1 MLPIHQQF
9 INQAMERIRQ
19 DSRLTGL
26 LIGGSVIRGTVDV
39 YSDLDL
45 IVVYDIAFKEEI
57 MEQRIRIANSFG
69 SLLSAFTGEHVG
81 EPRLVIC
88 LYGPQPLHV
97 DLKFISSSELAVRVE
112 NPLVLW
118 DRDNS
123 LRSII
128 NETSPSYPTPTPQW
142 MEDRFWVW
150 VHYGATKLGRGELF
164 EFIDLL
170 SYIRSVVLGP
180 LILMNNGHIPSGVRR
195 LEQYAAHEMEE
206 LKETLPLHNAPSCY
220 HALKASIEIY
230 RRLRQDT
237 EGLIRKEEAEQAAIV
252 YLDSVYDS
260 VRK

>member
-1 MLPIHQQF
+1 MIDNNAPTPI
-9 INQAMERIRQ
+9 
-19 DSRLTGL
+19 
-26 LIGGSVIRGTVDV
+26 
-39 YSDLDL
+39 
-45 IVVYDIAFKEEI
+45 
-57 MEQRIRIANSFG
+57 
-69 SLLSAFTGEHVG
+69 
-81 EPRLVIC
+81 

-118 DRDNS
+118 ERDNS
-123 LRSII
+123 LHSII
-128 NETSPSYPTPTPQW
+128 TETSPSYPTPTPQW

-170 SYIRSVVLGP
+170 SYIRSAMLGS
-180 LILMNNGHIPSGVRR
+180 LILMDIRHLPSGVRR
-195 LEQYAAHEMEE
+195 LEQYAAHEIEE
-206 LKETLPLHNAPSCY
+206 LKETLPLHDASSSY
-220 HALKASIEIY
+220 HALKFSIKIY

-237 EGLIRKEEAEQAAIV
+237 EGLIRRKTAEQAAIA

>member
-1 MLPIHQQF
+1 MIPIHQQF
-9 INQAMERIRQ
+9 INQVMERTRQ

-26 LIGGSVIRGTVDV
+26 LVGGSVMRGTVDV

-45 IVVYDIAFKEEI
+45 IIVYDFSFKEEI
-57 MEQRIRIANSFG
+57 MEQRIQIAHSFG

-97 DLKFISSSELAVRVE
+97 DLKFISLTELAVRVE

-123 LRSII
+123 LRSVL
-128 NETSPSYPTPTPQW
+128 NETSPSYPTPSPQW
-142 MEDRFWVW
+142 LEDRFWVW

-170 SYIRSVVLGP
+170 SYIQKCRAWSLNSYEYRASSVW
-180 LILMNNGHIPSGVRR
+180 S
-195 LEQYAAHEMEE
+195 
-206 LKETLPLHNAPSCY
+206 T
-220 HALKASIEIY
+220 
-230 RRLRQDT
+230 
-237 EGLIRKEEAEQAAIV
+237 
-252 YLDSVYDS
+252 
-260 VRK
+260 

>member
-9 INQAMERIRQ
+9 INQAKEIISQ
-19 DSRLTGL
+19 DGRLIGL
-26 LIGGSVIRGTVDV
+26 LVGGSAIRGTVDV

-57 MEQRIRIANSFG
+57 MEQRIRIANLLG

-123 LRSII
+123 LHSII
-128 NETSPSYPTPTPQW
+128 TETSPSYPTPTPQW

-170 SYIRSVVLGP
+170 SYIRSAVLGP
-180 LILMNNGHIPSGVRR
+180 LILMDIGHLPSGVRR

-206 LKETLPLHNAPSCY
+206 LKETLPLHDASSCY
-220 HALKASIEIY
+220 HAMKFSIKIY

-237 EGLIRKEEAEQAAIV
+237 EGLIRRKTAEQAAV
-252 YLDSVYDS
+252 AYLDSVYDS